1 MEAISIFHLNT
12 YVFIHLSFLPTM
24 NGCSALKEHSGK
36 SLTLQELTDHFD
48 ESRARFIGYLA
59 RRGVDY
65 NTAEDVI
72 QEAFLNLYGQIER
85 KIPVYPNLIPLSLR
99 QTGWRL
105 LKKTK
110 GRYFNRPDHF
120 GLDDLFEHPPDSVD
134 HFSDVDN
141 RDLVEVIFNGF
152 SVNEEHLQITS
163 LHLVDGV
170 DRNKIAQM
178 YRCSLSNVKN
188 ILHRTMERLKI
199 RAREKCPEFC

>member
-1 MEAISIFHLNT
+1 MS
-12 YVFIHLSFLPTM
+12 
-24 NGCSALKEHSGK
+24 GCSALEEHSG
-36 SLTLQELTDHFD
+36 SGLTLQELTDHFD
-48 ESRARFIGYLA
+48 KSRAMFIRYLA
-59 RRGVDY
+59 GRGIDS
-65 NTAEDVI
+65 NNADDVV
-72 QEAFLNLYGQIER
+72 QEAFLCLYER
-85 KIPVYPNLIPLSLR
+85 IGREVPVYSNSIFGCLR
-99 QTGWRL
+99 QAYWKL
-105 LKKTK
+105 LMKTK